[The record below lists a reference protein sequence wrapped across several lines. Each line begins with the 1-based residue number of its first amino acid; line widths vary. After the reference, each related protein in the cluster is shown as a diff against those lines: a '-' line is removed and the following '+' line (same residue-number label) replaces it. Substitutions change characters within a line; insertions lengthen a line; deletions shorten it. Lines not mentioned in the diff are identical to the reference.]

1 MIIRIDSRAIIDGIA
16 LHRILAEAFGFP
28 TNYGRNLDAL
38 IDCLSDLDNPK
49 AGMSRVQV
57 FPGQVLLL
65 VLDNVGDCGP
75 HDAGAKAQIR
85 VLSDVVAFVNY
96 RRLEQG
102 RNPVLALAYEA
113 M

>member
-1 MIIRIDSRAIIDGIA
+1 MIIRIDSRPMVDGIA
-16 LHRILAEAFGFP
+16 LHNVLAEAFGFP
-28 TNYGRNLDAL
+28 SNYGRNLDAL

-49 AGMSRVQV
+49 AGLSRVQV
-57 FPGQVLLL
+57 FSGQVLLL
-65 VLDNVGDCGP
+65 VLENVGDCGP
-75 HDAGAKAQIR
+75 HDASIKAQIR

-102 RNPVLALAYEA
+102 RNPVLALAYDA